1 MSVIVIIIKHMSDT
15 TLINDQTLNTDPI
28 PVEQL
33 EARICELAGHLTAAT
48 CRFLELVADFDG
60 RQGWASWEMPSCAA
74 WLSWKCQIA
83 PGTAREHVRVAR
95 ALPEL
100 PLIRAEFAAARLSYA
115 KVRAL
120 TRIADADNEADL
132 AQMALPM
139 TAGQLERFARAHRR
153 VTDADGAHARTRR
166 QLRWGWV
173 DDHEFS
179 FRGQLPPEQAAVVLQ
194 ALRAAMDDLDH
205 PHDDGDG
212 DVSAET
218 RAETLA
224 RQDQRDGTAWDQPL
238 PPPRRKEDTESLAD
252 ALVGIC
258 ADYLAGRAAG
268 ADNPDTYQ
276 VIIHAGTAALT
287 AQEPADVPA
296 ETRKAL
302 AALAE
307 TVPQLAFPESHPA
320 WPMRC
325 HLEDGAAISPAT
337 LQAIACN
344 ATLSAM
350 LHDADGNVLNVGR
363 RTRKLS
369 AALRRAVRERD
380 RHRCRYPGCESRRVD
395 AHHIRYWSR
404 GGETKLANLISLCKA
419 HHHLVHDKG
428 IIIAATSG
436 GFAFYLP
443 DGARLT
449 NSPPLP
455 AGDPDAIT
463 ECHRAEIT
471 PTTIVSP
478 HSGGRLDLN
487 MAVWVAI
494 TNAEVRARRR
504 QQAAQAAQ
512 TQAA

>member
-1 MSVIVIIIKHMSDT
+1 MSVVAHIIKYMSDT
-15 TLINDQTLNTDPI
+15 NLINDQTLNTDPI

-48 CRFLELVADFDG
+48 CRFLELVADFDA

-100 PLIRAEFAAARLSYA
+100 PLIRAEFADARLSYA

-132 AQMALPM
+132 AQMAIAM

-153 VTDADGAHARTRR
+153 VTDAGAARARSRR

-194 ALRAAMDDLDH
+194 ALRAAMDDLEH
-205 PHDDGDG
+205 PHEGHD

-218 RAETLA
+218 RAEALA

-258 ADYLAGRAAG
+258 ASYLAGRI
-268 ADNPDTYQ
+268 T
-276 VIIHAGTAALT
+276 T
-287 AQEPADVPA
+287 AQEPGDVPA

-307 TVPQLAFPESHPA
+307 TVPLLAFPESHPA
-320 WPMRC
+320 WPQRS

-337 LQAIACN
+337 LQMIACN
-344 ATLSAM
+344 ATISTM
-350 LHDADGNVLNVGR
+350 LHDADGSILNAGR

-395 AHHIRYWSR
+395 AHHIRYWSN
-404 GGETKLANLISLCKA
+404 GGQTNLGNLISLCKA

-436 GFAFYLP
+436 GFTFHLP
-443 DGARLT
+443 DGARLP

-455 AGDPDAIT
+455 AGDPAAIT
-463 ECHRAEIT
+463 ECHGAEIT

-487 MAVWVAI
+487 MAVWVAV
-494 TNAEVRARRR
+494 TNAEIRAKRR

>member
-1 MSVIVIIIKHMSDT
+1 MSVVDRRIKYMIDT
-15 TLINDQTLNTDPI
+15 DFNNDLGLNTDPI
-28 PVEQL
+28 PVERL

-48 CRFLELVADFDG
+48 CRFLELVADFDA
-60 RQGWASWEMPSCAA
+60 REGWASWEMPSCAA

-95 ALPEL
+95 ALPDL
-100 PLIRAEFAAARLSYA
+100 PLIHAEFAAARLSYA

-120 TRIADADNEADL
+120 TRIADADNEVDL
-132 AQMALPM
+132 AQMAAPM

-153 VTDADGAHARTRR
+153 VTNEQGARARARR
-166 QLRWGWV
+166 QLSWGWV

-194 ALRAAMDDLDH
+194 ALRAAMNDLDH
-205 PHDDGDG
+205 PHDDSD
-212 DVSAET
+212 DVPAET
-218 RAETLA
+218 RAAALA
-224 RQDQRDGTAWDQPL
+224 RQDQQVGTAWDQPL
-238 PPPRRKEDTESLAD
+238 PPPRRKEHAESLAD

-258 ADYLAGRAAG
+258 ADYLAGRADR

-276 VIIHAGTAALT
+276 VIIHAGTGAITEAA
-287 AQEPADVPA
+287 QPGGVSA

-307 TVPQLAFPESHPA
+307 TVPLLRFPESHPA
-320 WPMRC
+320 WPGRS
-325 HLEDGAAISPAT
+325 HIEDSGAISPAT
-337 LQAIACN
+337 LQMIACN
-344 ATLSAM
+344 ATISAM

-369 AALRRAVRERD
+369 AALRRAVRARD

-395 AHHIRYWSR
+395 AHHIRFWSN
-404 GGETKLANLISLCKA
+404 GGETKLGNLISLCRA
-419 HHHLVHDKG
+419 HHHLVHDRG

-443 DGARLT
+443 DGAQLS

-455 AGDPDAIT
+455 RSSPDAIAA
-463 ECHRAEIT
+463 CHGAEIT

-487 MAVWVAI
+487 MAVWVAV
-494 TNAEVRARRR
+494 TNAEIRARRR
-504 QQAAQAAQ
+504 QQAERAAQ